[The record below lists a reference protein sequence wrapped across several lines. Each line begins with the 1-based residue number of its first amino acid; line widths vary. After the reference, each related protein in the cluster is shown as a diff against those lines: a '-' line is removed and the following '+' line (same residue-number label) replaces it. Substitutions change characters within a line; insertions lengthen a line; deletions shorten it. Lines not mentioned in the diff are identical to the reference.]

1 MHSRVF
7 NVGLEIGGVVSA
19 IDRAQ
24 ARAACASCS
33 NRAVY
38 RNEVTLQDWPRLG
51 GREKPF
57 SMDQTLTAYK
67 CILSVLV
74 LIHSVK
80 SYHDDEIGY
89 DRGGLMALDAEG

>member
-1 MHSRVF
+1 MRRQGQLVLAVQTERFIETKSPSK
-7 NVGLEIGGVVSA
+7 IG
-19 IDRAQ
+19 
-24 ARAACASCS
+24 
-33 NRAVY
+33 
-38 RNEVTLQDWPRLG
+38 QDWPRLG